1 MFTDAQPYDLG
12 LSILQWLAIV
22 SVSGIVALI
31 VGAVIS
37 MVTFGKGGRSAVVDT
52 LKRGWTDLT
61 KLSWQ
66 RISALA
72 YLALK
77 ESLARRALLVL
88 GTFIVLFM
96 AANLFLRTPEQDVPA
111 KPYVSFVLT
120 VVQWLL
126 IPVALL
132 LSCWGLPADIKD
144 RSLHTI
150 VTKPVRR
157 SEIVIG
163 RMLGYSV
170 MTSFVLVVV
179 SVFGY
184 VWIHRVVP
192 ERSQA
197 QLISRVP
204 VFSSAEDPDDAFYFV
219 DRAGNRVKQMS
230 NVGDIW
236 TFRSFI
242 EGQTN
247 SRAVWHF
254 EGISEEDAVDDKL
267 KVEYR
272 FEAFRSHKG
281 NVDEGEGVRF
291 RLFFVNEEKNLRAPY
306 PQTGAGIEIQEFAQE
321 TVRRTTAESAE
332 EQAVLMIPRELR
344 VDLTGGGSASGETVD
359 LFNDLVDE
367 NGGLQVE
374 MFCEDSGQYI
384 GAARTDLFV
393 RLPDRSFASSYFK
406 AMIGIWLMVLLV
418 IMIGTTASTF
428 LKGPVATLLTFGLVI
443 LGSPLRS
450 YMEEQYNER
459 YTTGKVLGGG
469 MLESAYRL
477 VTQQNQ
483 QVDLPDNVTTQIIK
497 ALDETAFGGIAV
509 VRNIIPDFR
518 HFNMTQYVANGF
530 DVPFN
535 DAGAA
540 VLPSIMTVLGF
551 FIPCVILGYFSLQL
565 RELESK

>member
-1 MFTDAQPYDLG
+1 MFEANPYNLG
-12 LSILQWLAIV
+12 WAILQWVAALA
-22 SVSGIVALI
+22 VSGILALL
-31 VGAVIS
+31 VGFVIS
-37 MVTFGKGGRSAVVDT
+37 YLALGKKAPAAIKDT
-52 LKRGWTDLT
+52 LKRGFDDLT
-61 KLSWQ
+61 KLSGR
-66 RISALA
+66 RIGALA

-77 ESLARRALLVL
+77 ESLARRALYVL

-144 RSLHTI
+144 RSLHTV

-163 RMLGYSV
+163 RMLGYGL
-170 MTSFVLVVV
+170 MTTMVLVVV
-179 SVFGY
+179 ALFGW
-184 VWIHRVVP
+184 VWIKRVVP
-192 ERSQA
+192 ARSQA

-204 VFSSAEDPDDAFYFV
+204 VFSSADDVKDAFFFI
-219 DRAGNRVKQMS
+219 DRAGNRQQFAV

-236 TFRSFI
+236 DHRSFI

-247 SRAVWHF
+247 SRAVWQF
-254 EGISEEDAVDDKL
+254 ENLNPSRIGDDL
-267 KVEYR
+267 RIEYR

-291 RLFFVNEEKNLRAPY
+291 RLFFVNEAKKLRVPF
-306 PQTGAGIEIQEFAQE
+306 PQTGAGVEIREFTQE
-321 TVRRTTAESAE
+321 TVRGATAGTEE
-332 EQAVLMIPRELR
+332 EQAVLRIPRELR
-344 VDLTGGGSASGETVD
+344 AEVAGDPSATGEKVD
-359 LFNDLVDE
+359 LFTDVMD
-367 NGGLQVE
+367 NGKLQVE
-374 MFCEDSGQYI
+374 VVCLDAGQYV
-384 GAARTDLFV
+384 GAARTDLFI
-393 RLPDRSFASSYFK
+393 RLPDRPFAASYFK
-406 AMIGIWLMVLLV
+406 AMFGIWLMVLLV

-450 YMEEQYNER
+450 YMEEQYTDR
-459 YTTGKVLGGG
+459 YQKGEVLGGG

-477 VTQQNQ
+477 VTQMNQ
-483 QVDLPDNVTTQIIK
+483 QSPLPENFGTKTIQV
-497 ALDETAFGGIAV
+497 LDEGVFSGLAI
-509 VRNIIPDFR
+509 VRNVIPDFR
-518 HFNMTQYVANGF
+518 HFNMTEYVANGF

>member
-1 MFTDAQPYDLG
+1 MFQDAETYNLG
-12 LSILQWLAIV
+12 ISALQWLGIV
-22 SVSGIVALI
+22 LVSGIVALI
-31 VGAVIS
+31 VGTVIAVVTLGKEGVSAVI
-37 MVTFGKGGRSAVVDT
+37 DT
-52 LKRGWTDLT
+52 LKRGVVDLT
-61 KLSWQ
+61 QLSWR

-96 AANLFLRTPEQDVPA
+96 AANLFLRTPEENVPA

-120 VVQWLL
+120 VVRWLL

-144 RSLHTI
+144 RSLHTV

-163 RMLGYSV
+163 RMLGYGV
-170 MTSFVLVVV
+170 MTTFVLVVV
-179 SVFGY
+179 SIFGF
-184 VWIHRVVP
+184 VWIKRVVP
-192 ERSQA
+192 TRSQA
-197 QLISRVP
+197 QLVSRVP
-204 VFSSAEDPDDAFYFV
+204 IFSSAEDPDDAFYFV
-219 DRAGNRVKQMS
+219 DRAGNRQKRGI
-230 NVGDIW
+230 NTGDVW
-236 TFRSFI
+236 DFRSFI
-242 EGQTN
+242 EGQT
-247 SRAVWHF
+247 SSHVVWNF
-254 EGISEEDAVDDKL
+254 QDVSESIAKDDHL
-267 KVEYR
+267 RLEYR
-272 FEAFRSHKG
+272 LEAFRSWKG

-291 RLFFVNEEKNLRAPY
+291 RLFLVNEEKNLRAPF
-306 PQTGAGIEIQEFAQE
+306 PDTGAGIEIKEFAQE
-321 TVRRTTAESAE
+321 TVRSATSKNE
-332 EQAVLMIPRELR
+332 EDQAVLSIPRQLR
-344 VDLTGGGSASGETVD
+344 LAQAGGTSATEETVD
-359 LFNDLVDE
+359 LFNDIVDE
-367 NGGLQVE
+367 NGQLQVE
-374 MFCEDSGQYI
+374 LYCEDSGQYI
-384 GAARTDLFV
+384 GAARTDLFI
-393 RLPDRSFASSYFK
+393 RLPDRPFASGYFK
-406 AMIGIWLMVLLV
+406 AMLGIWLMVLLV

-450 YMEEQYNER
+450 YMEEQYTEKF
-459 YTTGKVLGGG
+459 TTGKVLGGG

-477 VTQQNQ
+477 VTQANQ
-483 QVDLPDNVTTQIIK
+483 QVELPDNAGTRIIQ
-497 ALDETAFGGIAV
+497 ALDEGVFNIVAI
-509 VRNIIPDFR
+509 VRNVIPDFR

-540 VLPSIMTVLGF
+540 VLPSIVTVLGF